1 MKPAELLYQMRD
13 LRDLWRQQSFHLT
26 TEQQERYDSL
36 MKLRQERVKFFYDND
51 LVSKGGLRKKEE
63 PVEQEEN

>member
-13 LRDLWRQQSFHLT
+13 LRDLWRQQSFYLT

>member
-1 MKPAELLYQMRD
+1 
-13 LRDLWRQQSFHLT
+13 
-26 TEQQERYDSL
+26 